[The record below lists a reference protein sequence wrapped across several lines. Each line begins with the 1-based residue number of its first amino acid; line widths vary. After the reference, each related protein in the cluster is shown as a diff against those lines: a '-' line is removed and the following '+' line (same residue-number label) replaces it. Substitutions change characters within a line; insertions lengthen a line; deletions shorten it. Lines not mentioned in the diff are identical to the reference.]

1 MSASSLLRI
10 GILISGAGSNMLSIA
25 EAIREREIAAELALV
40 ATDKP
45 ECIGLMHAA
54 SLGIPTFVIPKAK
67 VETRE
72 SYDARLRVTLES
84 QSIELVVL
92 AGYMRILSNAFVNAF
107 SGRLIN
113 IHPSLLPNHKGL
125 HTHRRVLAAGD
136 TVHGASVHY
145 VTPELDG
152 GPVILQASF
161 NVRTSDDEK
170 SLATRT
176 QIYEHKIYPKVVKW
190 IASGRLKYIHKQA
203 QLDGHILTQPIIEYF
218 T

>member
-1 MSASSLLRI
+1 VSASSLLRI

-25 EAIREREIAAELALV
+25 EAIREREIAAELAIV
-40 ATDKP
+40 MTDKP
-45 ECIGLMHAA
+45 ECIGLIRAA
-54 SLGIPTFVIPKAK
+54 SLGIPTCVIPKTK
-67 VETRE
+67 FETRE

-92 AGYMRILSNAFVNAF
+92 AGYMRILSNEFVNAF

-113 IHPSLLPNHKGL
+113 IHPSLLPNYKGL

-136 TVHGASVHY
+136 TVHGSSVHY

-152 GPVILQASF
+152 GPIVLQASF

-176 QIYEHKIYPKVVKW
+176 QIYEHKIYPTVVKW
-190 IASGRLKYIHKQA
+190 IASGRLKYIHNQP
-203 QLDGHILTQPIIEYF
+203 QLDGNFLTQPIIQYF